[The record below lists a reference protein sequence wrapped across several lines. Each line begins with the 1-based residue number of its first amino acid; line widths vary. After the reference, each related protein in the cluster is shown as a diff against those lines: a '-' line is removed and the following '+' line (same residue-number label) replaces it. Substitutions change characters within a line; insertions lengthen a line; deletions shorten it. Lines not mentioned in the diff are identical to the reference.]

1 MIWFILKENIS
12 KKKHSERMVH
22 SFQIAYLLY
31 KFIKLQDQIRRN
43 AMIDTDLS
51 KKDQQGGV
59 NH

>member
-1 MIWFILKENIS
+1 
-12 KKKHSERMVH
+12 MVH

-59 NH
+59 NHWKTGYAAINIWI